1 MFFKQHTHSS
11 SHALWQSLAGLL
23 LALTLLAGCGG
34 SSTPITST
42 TPTASVGSQ
51 FAPLNLGLPKQAL
64 DAPITGTIPDS
75 QLLHVSI
82 TFKVNQSTLN
92 SLGVNNKAQ
101 SGKNVNVQA
110 TANALGISD
119 ATYQKIKAFFG
130 VKNATLKLGA
140 LHTNLT
146 IDAQAGSFAR
156 LLQTRFVTHKLN
168 GRTFFTPD
176 PAKPPVIPAAISSYI
191 LAVTGL
197 DNYSLPPQTGVSL
210 RASQATHTTAR
221 ADADCTVNNNV
232 VTPDVIASAY
242 GYNQFWKAGWH
253 GENMT
258 ANLVEIDGFDPNDIA
273 NYFACVG
280 YKGKFSYTNIDGGA
294 PAPAGEATLDI
305 EMLAGLAPAANIVDY
320 QTDIS
325 QAQSDSDVWTQV
337 NDELQQIISDNAHNT
352 GSGSIV
358 SISLGTAEAGM
369 TIGNVGAINQS
380 LQILNQVEHMTVF
393 IASGD
398 CGAFT
403 SRIYKDLAVSFPAS
417 SASAVAVGGTT
428 LSTNAAGQRADEV
441 VWSDGS
447 DTSKCTN
454 QWGSGGGLSIAFPEP
469 TWQQGS
475 GVRNHYSDGERQLPD
490 IAAVADSLAVY
501 YQGQWQGVGGT
512 SAATPIWA
520 AGMLLVNQGMIARKH
535 EYFYGPD
542 TFYEVVDHAGKFHPF
557 FDVTQ
562 GNNLYYSATP
572 GWDYTTGL
580 GTPNLVDFFH
590 VLYQAA

>member
-1 MFFKQHTHSS
+1 MFFKQHTHGPA
-11 SHALWQSLAGLL
+11 HLLWQSLAGLV

-34 SSTPITST
+34 SSTSTTST
-42 TPTASVGSQ
+42 TPTASVASQ
-51 FAPLNLGLPKQAL
+51 ISPLDLGLPQQAL
-64 DAPITGTIPDS
+64 NAPITGTVPDS

-82 TFKVNQSTLN
+82 TFKINQSTLN
-92 SLGVNNKAQ
+92 SLGVKNKAQ
-101 SGKNVNVQA
+101 SGKNINVQA

-130 VKNATLKLGA
+130 VKDATLKLSA

-146 IDAQAGSFAR
+146 VDALAGSFAR

-176 PAKPPVIPAAISSYI
+176 PAKPPMIPTAIAGYI

-197 DNYSLPPQTGVSL
+197 DNYSQPPQTGVSL
-210 RASQATHTTAR
+210 APAHATHATVR
-221 ADADCTVNNNV
+221 GDADCEAGNDV
-232 VTPDVIASAY
+232 VIPGMVAGAY

-280 YKGKFSYTNIDGGA
+280 YKGKFGSVSVDGDA
-294 PAPAGEATLDI
+294 PAPGGEATLDI
-305 EMLAGLAPAANIVDY
+305 EMVAGLAPAANIVDY

-325 QAQSDSDVWTQV
+325 QAQSDNDVWTQV

-352 GSGSIV
+352 SSGSVV
-358 SISLGTAEAGM
+358 SISLGAAEAGM
-369 TIGNVGAINQS
+369 TLGNVAAINQS
-380 LQILNQVEHMTVF
+380 LQVLNQVEHMTVF

-403 SRIYKDLAVSFPAS
+403 SRIFKDLAVSFPAS
-417 SASAVAVGGTT
+417 STSAVAVGGTT
-428 LSTNAAGQRADEV
+428 LATNSAGQRANEV

-447 DTSKCTN
+447 DTAKCTN
-454 QWGSGGGLSIAFPEP
+454 QWGSGGGLSIAFTQPS
-469 TWQQGS
+469 WQQGS
-475 GVRNHYSDGERQLPD
+475 GVHNHFSDGERQLPD
-490 IAAVADSLAVY
+490 VAAVADSLAVY
-501 YQGQWQGVGGT
+501 YQGQWQPVGGT

-520 AGMLLVNQGMIARKH
+520 AGMLMVNQGMIARKH
-535 EYFYGPD
+535 EYFYGPSV
-542 TFYEVVDHAGKFHPF
+542 FYTVADHAGKFHPF

-562 GNNLYYSATP
+562 GNNLFYSATR
-572 GWDYTTGL
+572 GWDFTTGL
-580 GTPNLVDFFH
+580 GTPNLVDFFRAI
-590 VLYQAA
+590 YQDS